1 MDSIVDVILRGYDQ
15 PKLPVLGT
23 SQFSVAAYKQRD
35 AAAS

>member
-1 MDSIVDVILRGYDQ
+1 MDSIVNVILRGYD
-15 PKLPVLGT
+15 PLKLLVLGT